1 MSIEINYLI
10 YEKDEN
16 GLWRD
21 ISHLQFDSFDS
32 AKEIY
37 TTFCDKYP
45 NTKFKIVERE
55 TKTIVDY
62 LTVLTNDE

>member
-10 YEKDEN
+10 YQKDEK

-21 ISHLQFDSFDS
+21 ITHILFTSFDS

-37 TTFCDKYP
+37 TTLCDKYP

-55 TKTIVDY
+55 TQTIVDY
-62 LTVLTNDE
+62 QTVLTNDE